1 MRITQFHSEPLTTIP
16 FMNAGRGGGPR
27 FQDELPVH
35 HAQVDRL
42 PDGVS
47 AIVVTAD
54 LQGRECKA
62 DVDGVP
68 GRLFGEVLPWM
79 LIEEVF
85 PYLGLEDPSRV
96 ATFLA
101 GDFYTVPLLD
111 KRGGTGDISSV
122 WQSFNDCFAWGVG
135 VAGNHDLFGKSW
147 RPTPGFFSNMH
158 YLDGDVLEVAG
169 LRIGGLGGIIGNP
182 AKPQRREENA
192 YFRALESLLRPELDV
207 LIMHE
212 GPDGLALDQQGNSK
226 IRDLLE
232 RHPPHLVI
240 RGHKHWA
247 EPFTQLPGGLQILNV
262 DARVVI
268 LTE

>member
-1 MRITQFHSEPLTTIP
+1 
-16 FMNAGRGGGPR
+16 MNAGRGGGPR

-47 AIVVTAD
+47 AIAVTAD

-62 DVDGVP
+62 DEDGVP

-79 LIEEVF
+79 LLEEVF
-85 PYLGLEDPSRV
+85 PCLGLEDPSRV

-169 LRIGGLGGIIGNP
+169 LRIGGLGGIIGNR
-182 AKPQRREENA
+182 AKPQRREENE

-247 EPFTQLPGGLQILNV
+247 EPFAQFPSGLQVLNV

-268 LTE
+268 LTK

>member
-1 MRITQFHSEPLTTIP
+1 
-16 FMNAGRGGGPR
+16 MNAGPGGGPR
-27 FQDELPVH
+27 FLDELAVH
-35 HAQVDRL
+35 RAQVDHL
-42 PDGVS
+42 PDHVS

-62 DVDGVP
+62 DEDGVP

-79 LIEEVF
+79 LLEEVF
-85 PYLGLEDPSRV
+85 PFLGLEDPSRV

-147 RPTPGFFSNMH
+147 RPTPGLFPNMH
-158 YLDGDVLEVAG
+158 YLDGEIVEVAG

-182 AKPQRREENA
+182 AKPQRREENE
-192 YFRALESLLRPELDV
+192 YFRALESLLRPRLDV
-207 LIMHE
+207 LVMHE
-212 GPDGLALDQQGNSK
+212 GSDGLTPDQPGNAK
-226 IRDLLE
+226 IRELLE
-232 RHPPHLVI
+232 KHPPHLVI

-247 EPFTQLPGGLQILNV
+247 EPFAQFPSGLQVLNV

-268 LTE
+268 LTK

>member
-1 MRITQFHSEPLTTIP
+1 
-16 FMNAGRGGGPR
+16 MNAGRGGGPR

-85 PYLGLEDPSRV
+85 PCLGLEDPSRV

-169 LRIGGLGGIIGNP
+169 LRIGGLGGIIGNR
-182 AKPQRREENA
+182 AKPQRREENE

-232 RHPPHLVI
+232 SHPPHLVI

-247 EPFTQLPGGLQILNV
+247 EPFAQFPGGLQILNV

>member
-1 MRITQFHSEPLTTIP
+1 MRITQFHSEPLTTVP

-35 HAQVDRL
+35 HARVDRL

-85 PYLGLEDPSRV
+85 PCLGLEDPSRV

-169 LRIGGLGGIIGNP
+169 LRIGGLGGIIGNR
-182 AKPQRREENA
+182 AKPQRREENE

-212 GPDGLALDQQGNSK
+212 GPEGLALDQQGNSK

-247 EPFTQLPGGLQILNV
+247 EPFAQFPGGLQILNV

>member
-1 MRITQFHSEPLTTIP
+1 MRITQFHSEPLTTVP

-35 HAQVDRL
+35 HARVDRL

-85 PYLGLEDPSRV
+85 PCLGLGDPSRV

-169 LRIGGLGGIIGNP
+169 LRIGGLGGIIGNR
-182 AKPQRREENA
+182 AKPQRREENE
-192 YFRALESLLRPELDV
+192 YFRALESLLCPELDV

-212 GPDGLALDQQGNSK
+212 GPEGLALDQQGNSK

-247 EPFTQLPGGLQILNV
+247 EPFAQFPGGLQILNV